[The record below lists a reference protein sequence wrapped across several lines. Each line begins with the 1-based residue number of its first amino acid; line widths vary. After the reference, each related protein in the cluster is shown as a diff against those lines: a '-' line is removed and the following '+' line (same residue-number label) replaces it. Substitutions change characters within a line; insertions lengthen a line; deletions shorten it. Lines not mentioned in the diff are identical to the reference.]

1 MPYVAINERRIP
13 YDIAGSEVGYLSS
26 NIVDGLTLSQLLNQY
41 PTWLTTLQKSLLNSE
56 GKTLNLGAG
65 ERWAFF
71 FFLQELTEV
80 SAVSL
85 LHSNPID
92 NVPGLLSNML
102 VYGSDDSTNGIDGTW
117 ETAVFTKPNYS
128 ERPDWWRAN
137 VVSLSFSKPVKV
149 VKMGFENSFGYIST
163 PKAIHLFGRK
173 AAGQNPDDI
182 IFTDASGDIL
192 TALVDFGDVPEGTT
206 SYQQIRVKNASAT
219 KNANDINLQFNHSD
233 FDFSYSPTGPWVS
246 VIDISS
252 LGPGSLSSVIYVR
265 NHLNPPLL
273 ALGPK
278 AARIIASVGSWT

>member
-13 YDIAGSEVGYLSS
+13 YDIDGSAVAYRSAPITT
-26 NIVDGLTLSQLLNQY
+26 NPNVLLNQY
-41 PTWLTTLQKSLLNSE
+41 PNWFSSLQMGQLNSATRDLDI
-56 GKTLNLGAG
+56 GGNNSM
-65 ERWAFF
+65 WAFF
-71 FFLQELTEV
+71 FFLTELTEIT
-80 SAVSL
+80 AVSFL
-85 LHSNPID
+85 FSEDTNALNTVLI
-92 NVPGLLSNML
+92 L
-102 VYGSDDSTNGIDGTW
+102 GSSDSTNGIDGTW
-117 ETAVFTKPNYS
+117 ESGVFSTQSPSN
-128 ERPDWWRAN
+128 RADWWREN
-137 VVSLSFSKPVKV
+137 VVSLSFSGPVKCI
-149 VKMGFENSFGYIST
+149 KIGFGGDTSRRTI

-182 IFTDASGDIL
+182 VFTDASGDIL

-206 SYQQIRVKNASAT
+206 SYEQIRVKNASTT
-219 KNANDINLQFNHSD
+219 KNANDINLQFNHND

-278 AARIIASVGSWT
+278 AARIIAAVGSWT

>member
-13 YDIAGSEVGYLSS
+13 YDIDGSAVAYRSGFA
-26 NIVDGLTLSQLLNQY
+26 NPGPDVLLNQY
-41 PTWLTTLQKSLLNSE
+41 PTWLSSLQMGQLNSE
-56 GKTLNLGAG
+56 TRNLNIGSPGQLM
-65 ERWAFF
+65 WAFF
-71 FFLQELTEV
+71 FFLTELTEIT
-80 SAVSL
+80 AVSFLFSSDSNELSTL
-85 LHSNPID
+85 LI
-92 NVPGLLSNML
+92 L
-102 VYGSDDSTNGIDGTW
+102 GSSDSTNGIDGTW
-117 ETAVFTKPNYS
+117 ESGVFSTQS
-128 ERPDWWRAN
+128 SSDRADWWREN
-137 VVSLSFSKPVKV
+137 VVSLSFSGPVKCI
-149 VKMGFENSFGYIST
+149 KLGLGATTSGRLT

-173 AAGQNPDDI
+173 AAGQTPDDI
-182 IFTDASGDIL
+182 VFTDASGDIL